1 LTPINPARNFRNFLT
16 MGEGLDAKAG
26 NTHLCNAKFIR
37 GGHPMTEGTNRQII
51 LASRPHGEPDLSNF
65 KLAEAPIPAIGK
77 RQVLLKTKYLSLDPY
92 MRGRMSEAK
101 SYVPPF
107 AVGEPLGGGTVS
119 EVVASRNPKFAMGD
133 IVLAFGGWQEYS
145 VTEGNGLKKLDPNT
159 APVSTALGVLGMPG
173 LTAYAGLLNIGQP
186 KAGET
191 LAVAAAVGPVG
202 SAVGQIAKIKGCRV
216 VGIAG
221 GQKKVDY
228 IRNEL
233 GFDAAADHRSPR
245 LKEELEAACPDG
257 IDVYFEN
264 VGGAVWD
271 AVFPLLNNF
280 ARVPVCG
287 LAANYNAT
295 SLPEGPDR
303 SPSLMRAILTKR
315 LRIQGFIV
323 YDFAQQ
329 TEDFL
334 RDVGGWI
341 REGKL
346 KYREDIVEGLENA
359 PQAFIGLLKGAN
371 FGKLLVKV
379 SD

>member
-1 LTPINPARNFRNFLT
+1 
-16 MGEGLDAKAG
+16 MVEGK
-26 NTHLCNAKFIR
+26 
-37 GGHPMTEGTNRQII
+37 NRQII
-51 LASRPHGEPDLSNF
+51 LASRPNGEPSLENF
-65 KLAEAPIPAIGK
+65 KLAEAPIPAIGT
-77 RQVLLKTKYLSLDPY
+77 RQILLKTRYLSLDPY

-107 AVGEPLGGGTVS
+107 ALGEPLGGATVS
-119 EVVASRNPKFAMGD
+119 EVVASHNPKYAPGD
-133 IVLAFGGWQEYS
+133 IVLAFGGWQDYS
-145 VTEGNGLKKLDPNT
+145 VSDGAGLRKLDPML
-159 APVSTALGVLGMPG
+159 APTSTALGVLGMPG

-186 KAGET
+186 KPRET
-191 LAVAAAVGPVG
+191 LAVAAAAGPVG

-221 GQKKVDY
+221 GQQKVDY
-228 IRNEL
+228 LRGEL
-233 GFDAAADHRSPR
+233 GFDAALDHRSPR
-245 LKEELEAACPDG
+245 LKEELKAACPDG
-257 IDVYFEN
+257 IDIYFEN
-264 VGGAVWD
+264 VGGAVWE

-287 LAANYNAT
+287 LVANYNLTAI
-295 SLPEGPDR
+295 PEGPDR
-303 SPSLMRAILTKR
+303 TPAMMRAILTRR
-315 LRIQGFIV
+315 LRVQGFIV

-334 RDVGGWI
+334 RDMSRWI

-346 KYREDIVEGLENA
+346 KYREDIVQGLENA
-359 PQAFIGLLKGAN
+359 PQAFIGLLRGAN

>member
-1 LTPINPARNFRNFLT
+1 
-16 MGEGLDAKAG
+16 
-26 NTHLCNAKFIR
+26 
-37 GGHPMTEGTNRQII
+37 MTEGKNRQII
-51 LASRPHGEPDLSNF
+51 LVSRPHGEPTPENF
-65 KLAEAPIPAIGK
+65 KLTEAPIPAIGAG
-77 RQVLLKTKYLSLDPY
+77 QVLLKTKYLSLDPY
-92 MRGRMSEAK
+92 MRGRMSDAK

-107 AVGEPLGGGTVS
+107 AIGEPLGGGTVS
-119 EVVASRNPKFAMGD
+119 EVVASNNPEYAVGD

-145 VTEGNGLKKLDPNT
+145 LSKGNELRKLDPKA

-173 LTAYAGLLNIGQP
+173 LTAYTGLLNIGHP
-186 KAGET
+186 KPGET
-191 LAVAAAVGPVG
+191 LAVAAAAGPVG

-221 GQKKVDY
+221 GQKKVEY
-228 IRNEL
+228 LKNEL
-233 GFDAAADHRSPR
+233 GFDAAIDHRS
-245 LKEELEAACPDG
+245 LAFKEELKAACPDG
-257 IDVYFEN
+257 IDIYFEN
-264 VGGAVWD
+264 TGGAVWD
-271 AVFPLLNNF
+271 AVLPLLNNF

-287 LAANYNAT
+287 LVANYNAT

-303 SPSLMRAILTKR
+303 SVSLMRTVLTKR

-329 TEDFL
+329 TGDFL

-379 SD
+379 